1 MDLPKISNQN
11 LPKELKEILGDGDA
25 HFDAIVD
32 PSDIIDLPLDTDS
45 YYEGQNKIHQM
56 LIESRRKQDEY
67 IQKQKHESKRNNPS
81 SKKNHQGT
89 QDQQE
94 IVD

>member
-32 PSDIIDLPLDTDS
+32 PSDIIDLQLDTDS
-45 YYEGQNKIHQM
+45 LNGSNIIILLLVYLVNK
-56 LIESRRKQDEY
+56 
-67 IQKQKHESKRNNPS
+67 
-81 SKKNHQGT
+81 
-89 QDQQE
+89 
-94 IVD
+94 

>member
-67 IQKQKHESKRNNPS
+67 IQKQ
-81 SKKNHQGT
+81 
-89 QDQQE
+89 
-94 IVD
+94 